1 MGKLKNE
8 ALEID
13 GVSGILPDSATFD
26 ERRTAS
32 DGEAR
37 YLYDRRSQVNPSLG
51 VGFPLCIPGY
61 PHLKI
66 ALRMLYGVSSLL
78 FRLLIPTTANSAII
92 RERMVLGFVG
102 VGRNNLAQS

>member
-1 MGKLKNE
+1 MRWHNVPGAVDEYDPDVAFRVITDAFRSARDAQPTGKD
-8 ALEID
+8 AFI
-13 GVSGILPDSATFD
+13 
-26 ERRTAS
+26 
-32 DGEAR
+32 
-37 YLYDRRSQVNPSLG
+37 
-51 VGFPLCIPGY
+51 LCIPGY

-78 FRLLIPTTANSAII
+78 FRLLIPTTANSAIL